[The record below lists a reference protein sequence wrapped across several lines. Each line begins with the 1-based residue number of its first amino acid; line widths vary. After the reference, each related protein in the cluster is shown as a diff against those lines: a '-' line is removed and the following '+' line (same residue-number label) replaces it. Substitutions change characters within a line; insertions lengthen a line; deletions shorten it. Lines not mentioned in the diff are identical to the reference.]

1 MSSNSNKHSWT
12 DKQQS
17 AIDVRNKTIL
27 VSAAAGSG
35 KTATLTERIIQRI
48 TVDGVSISNMLIVTF
63 TRSAAADLKQK
74 IFKAITEKLATE
86 TDPNSISR
94 LSSQLAN
101 INNAKISTI
110 DSFYYELVKTN
121 FTDADVSPTFRI
133 IDDGEYKLIAKRV
146 MNEVLDDF
154 YEIEPLFP
162 RFADCFAS
170 VRELN
175 SLCDPI
181 LKIYSSLQSNVEG
194 IEFLKKCAADL
205 KLQAD
210 IDFLDT
216 DLGNLLISESTQYF
230 EHYLKVFDYCIN
242 QIDTDEIL
250 QKKYQEAIVA
260 NLEICQSMTTALK
273 DENVTYEKLRN
284 ILNTY
289 EGKAISRHKP
299 KNAEISEK
307 IKALRDDF
315 KETLPKHIE
324 KYYSSSSET
333 IKRALVET
341 SVYVDILY
349 HLLKVFDE
357 RLTEQKRRLDFL
369 TFNDISRKTYN
380 LLVKNQEPTEIAKK
394 LASEFTDIY
403 IDEYQ
408 DVDPLQN
415 EIFTA
420 ISTPTNRF
428 MVGDIKQ
435 SIYRFRGAEPSLF
448 SNMRKSYPDLD
459 LSKNSNYA
467 TIFMSDNFRCDE
479 SVILFTNLVCS
490 IIFKQ
495 AGGNVDYRS
504 GDDLKFS
511 KDKSKS
517 LSEKAN
523 IAVISV
529 PRSSGNKSTSSDE
542 DNPDD
547 EFIALEWEAN
557 YIASQIADLI
567 GKEKKA
573 DGTLIEPSD
582 IAVLFRKQKMSPY
595 LSKALKD
602 RNIKVAETEA
612 TQYFENDDVLMMLC
626 ILNAID
632 NPERDIYLA
641 GALRS
646 PLFDFSADDLLCI
659 RREYPEPASLFY
671 GVSKYVEKECNA
683 LTTKCKIFYETLT
696 RWQEIAASL
705 PIDRFLLM
713 LFNDEKFI
721 ASGLLSSQSA
731 DGDGGNV
738 LLLYDYARSFQGG
751 GFKGLYE
758 FIEYINSLIEEGQSF
773 PATSKR
779 DSPDRVSLMTIHK
792 SKGLEFPVCFVA
804 MACAQ
809 FKDQDATKNLILSYP
824 NSVAM
829 KLFDD
834 RGFSY
839 VTTSNYSLI
848 SSKIYQD
855 FVEEEIRVLYVAL
868 TRARERLYVVGS
880 TQTSEKKLKENA
892 MLRSE
897 FIDRYVVLSQCK
909 SYIDWILLALG
920 GEGCDFADLK
930 FLTPENI
937 ILSAV
942 TELEET
948 ENLND
953 TIDESLY
960 ERLKSSF
967 SFKYPYLELSKI
979 PSKLSVSRLYPDML
993 DESNEAD
1000 STYDLFVEE
1009 KPAEIPEFFSST
1021 ASKQTPAERG
1031 TATHLFLQFCNFE
1044 YAATHG
1050 ISEELERLCE
1060 LKFLPD
1066 SARSLVYVDE
1076 LERFIESV
1084 LLLEILS
1091 AKKIIREQRFNV
1103 SIPAKY
1109 FTKDEAL
1116 LEKIYNE
1123 NLAVQG
1129 VIDLIIITKDGEI
1142 KLYDYKTDRLTPKEL
1157 TSYEIAKKTLTNRH
1171 ATQLSYYA
1179 AACESLFGKKC
1190 ASVQIYSTHSA
1201 RLYDIAIS
1209 NEHSEI
1215 I

>member
-1 MSSNSNKHSWT
+1 MSSNSSKHSWT

-133 IDDGEYKLIAKRV
+133 IDDGEYKLIAKRT

-154 YEIEPLFP
+154 YEIEPQFP

-170 VRELN
+170 IRELN

-181 LKIYSSLQSNVEG
+181 LRIYSSLQSNVEG
-194 IEFLKKCAADL
+194 IEFLKKSSEEL
-205 KLQAD
+205 KLQSD
-210 IDFLDT
+210 DDFLKT
-216 DLGNLLISESTQYF
+216 ELGELLILESTQYF
-230 EHYLKVFDYCIN
+230 KHFLKAFDYCID
-242 QIDTDEIL
+242 QINTDEML

-260 NLEICQSMTTALK
+260 NLALCQSMLAALK
-273 DENVTYEKLRN
+273 NENVTYEELRA
-284 ILNTY
+284 ILNSY
-289 EGKAISRHKP
+289 EGKTIGRQKP
-299 KNAEISEK
+299 QNAELSEK
-307 IKALRDDF
+307 IKALREDF
-315 KETLPKHIE
+315 KETLPKHID

-333 IKRALVET
+333 IKRALSET

-349 HLLKVFDE
+349 RLLKTFDE

-380 LLVKNQEPTEIAKK
+380 LLVKNQEPSEIAKK

-415 EIFTA
+415 EIFAA

-459 LSKNSNYA
+459 ASKSSDCA
-467 TIFMSDNFRCDE
+467 TIFMSDNFRCE
-479 SVILFTNLVCS
+479 QSVILFTNLVCS
-490 IIFKQ
+490 IIFKE

-517 LSEKAN
+517 LSEKATV
-523 IAVISV
+523 AVISV
-529 PRSSGNKSTSSDE
+529 PRSSSKKNESNGETNT
-542 DNPDD
+542 DD
-547 EFIALEWEAN
+547 ELIALEWEAN
-557 YIASQIADLI
+557 YIASQIASLI

-602 RNIKVAETEA
+602 RGIKVAETEA

-626 ILNAID
+626 LLNAID

-646 PLFDFSADDLLCI
+646 PLFDFSADDLLRI

-671 GVSKYVEKECNA
+671 GVSKYIENECDA
-683 LTTKCKIFYETLT
+683 LSDKCKIFCETLMY
-696 RWQEIAASL
+696 WQETAASL
-705 PIDRFLLM
+705 PIDRFLLT
-713 LFNDEKFI
+713 LFNDERFI

-758 FIEYINSLIEEGQSF
+758 CIEYVNSLIEEGQSF

-855 FVEEEIRVLYVAL
+855 YVEEEIRVLYVAL

-880 TQTSEKKLKENA
+880 TQSTEKTLKENA
-892 MLRSE
+892 VLRSE
-897 FIDRYVVLSQCK
+897 FIDRYVVMSQCK

-920 GEGCDFADLK
+920 GESNDFTDLK
-930 FLTPENI
+930 FLTPEDI
-937 ILSAV
+937 RLSEV
-942 TELEET
+942 VELEET
-948 ENLND
+948 ESTSNE
-953 TIDESLY
+953 IDEVLY
-960 ERLKSSF
+960 EKLKNSF
-967 SFKYPYLELSKI
+967 SFKYPYSELSKI

-993 DESNEAD
+993 DESDESD
-1000 STYDLFVEE
+1000 SAYNLFTNE
-1009 KPAEIPEFFSST
+1009 KPAEIPEFFSSI
-1021 ASKQTPAERG
+1021 ASKQSPAERG

-1050 ISEELERLCE
+1050 IAEELERLCE
-1060 LKFLPD
+1060 LKFLPE
-1066 SARSLVYVDE
+1066 SARSLIYVDE
-1076 LERFIESV
+1076 
-1084 LLLEILS
+1084 
-1091 AKKIIREQRFNV
+1091 
-1103 SIPAKY
+1103 
-1109 FTKDEAL
+1109 
-1116 LEKIYNE
+1116 
-1123 NLAVQG
+1123 
-1129 VIDLIIITKDGEI
+1129 
-1142 KLYDYKTDRLTPKEL
+1142 
-1157 TSYEIAKKTLTNRH
+1157 
-1171 ATQLSYYA
+1171 
-1179 AACESLFGKKC
+1179 
-1190 ASVQIYSTHSA
+1190 
-1201 RLYDIAIS
+1201 
-1209 NEHSEI
+1209 
-1215 I
+1215 